1 MQSSLLPTLNCES
14 QKTCPSESM
23 PVPKWRHSLTLS
35 LSLSLSLTHTH
46 THTKVNLYLCCL
58 NLSHIFLYRNTTLL
72 SKHWVIIIFVVFSQP
87 ARLSESMHCNM
98 IQNKQNSLSGLKD
111 NLNQSEFVFFSE
123 VSVLI
128 FRLMMPSASKI
139 ILFHNVEVKLAYRC
153 NSPKI
158 K

>member
-1 MQSSLLPTLNCES
+1 MSVREHAGTKVKTLLDTVS
-14 QKTCPSESM
+14 
-23 PVPKWRHSLTLS
+23 S
-35 LSLSLSLTHTH
+35 LSLSLSFSLSLSLSHTH
-46 THTKVNLYLCCL
+46 TQVNLYLCCL

-72 SKHWVIIIFVVFSQP
+72 SKHRVIIIFVVFSQP

-139 ILFHNVEVKLAYRC
+139 ILFHSVEVKLAYRC